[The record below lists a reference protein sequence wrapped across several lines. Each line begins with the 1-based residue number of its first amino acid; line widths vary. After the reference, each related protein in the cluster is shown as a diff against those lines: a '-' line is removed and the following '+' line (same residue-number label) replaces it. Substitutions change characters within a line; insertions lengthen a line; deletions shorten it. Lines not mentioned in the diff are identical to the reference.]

1 MLITPISLLAFTT
14 AGLSGILAFYMWRKA
29 AANYTLLVESA
40 TSFDSVRK
48 DFERISESARG
59 QNDEMKRLRDGALI
73 ARNDADAA
81 RQNLAGV
88 QERML
93 VLETSSHTSR
103 EQRAHERQ
111 QFITQLESANAQIAG
126 LSARTAQAQQVADAT
141 LNTELQASQ
150 ERTAALAQ
158 NLVRTAADLTTAQG
172 ILREQQ
178 ELMHRIKRRNAH
190 LERLYQS
197 MRSLKIMAEERST
210 NWEFALKDL
219 STWTLTQQNSLPATS
234 RQSIKDL
241 PIGEL
246 VGGALE
252 AIGKS
257 LIEVEH
263 ENENEHE
270 Q

>member
-1 MLITPISLLAFTT
+1 MVQ
-14 AGLSGILAFYMWRKA
+14 KA
-29 AANYTLLVESA
+29 AAQ
-40 TSFDSVRK
+40 
-48 DFERISESARG
+48 ISR
-59 QNDEMKRLRDGALI
+59 
-73 ARNDADAA
+73 
-81 RQNLAGV
+81 
-88 QERML
+88 
-93 VLETSSHTSR
+93 
-103 EQRAHERQ
+103 
-111 QFITQLESANAQIAG
+111 
-126 LSARTAQAQQVADAT
+126 
-141 LNTELQASQ
+141 
-150 ERTAALAQ
+150 
-158 NLVRTAADLTTAQG
+158 
-172 ILREQQ
+172 
-178 ELMHRIKRRNAH
+178 RRNAH